1 MESKW
6 SENHLNGEI
15 KEDFNINDEKIALT
29 EDDKEATIEFED
41 TAKKQ
46 LIYGVSDAPPIHVTL
61 ICGLQVGY
69 IL

>member
-6 SENHLNGEI
+6 SENNVNGEI
-15 KEDFNINDEKIALT
+15 KDDFNITGEIIALN
-29 EDDKEATIEFED
+29 EGDKEATIEFED
-41 TAKKQ
+41 TARKQ